1 MTLNRVLPGDW
12 AIING
17 GPRMGLYGRI
27 VEVMYRVRPVIVDGA
42 LVYSI
47 NNCNFPAYL
56 SDGVVWRV
64 QTLGTPFTLINRQGK
79 AVEGLDWPCRDAWL
93 RPLRM
98 TDSKDQMLLKAG
110 PAPVSTRLQRRG

>member
-1 MTLNRVLPGDW
+1 MICNRVLPGDW

-17 GPRMGLYGRI
+17 GPRMGLFGRI

-56 SDGVVWRV
+56 SDGVMWRV
-64 QTLGTPFTLINRQGK
+64 QTLGTPFTLINRHGK

-93 RPLRM
+93 RALRM
-98 TDSKDQMLLKAG
+98 TDAKDQVLLKAG
-110 PAPVSTRLQRRG
+110 PAPVSTRLQRRD